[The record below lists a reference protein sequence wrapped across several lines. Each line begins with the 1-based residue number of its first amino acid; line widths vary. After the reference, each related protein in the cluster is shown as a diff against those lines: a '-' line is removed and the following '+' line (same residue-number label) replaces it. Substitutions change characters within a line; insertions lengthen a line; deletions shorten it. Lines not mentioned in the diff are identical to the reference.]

1 LSKTSGKWN
10 RNINWSAHS
19 WAWDKDNHSNGKLGG
34 YGLLNLSTSYD
45 FTENLNVYLTR
56 NNALDKDYEMAQG
69 YKTLGKTSTF
79 GLTYSF

>member
-1 LSKTSGKWN
+1 MSKTSGKWN

-45 FTENLNVYLTR
+45 LKDNLSVYLNI
-56 NNALDKDYEMAQG
+56 NNTLDKNYEMAQG
-69 YKTLGKTSTF
+69 YKVLGRTSTLGV
-79 GLTYSF
+79 TYIF